1 MKSKLP
7 HYLLLGYLIYS
18 LLLAFQ
24 PYDRAVWLSEIIPPL
39 LIVLFLSLTYRKFK
53 FSDTSYL
60 LMSCFVFLHTLGAH
74 YTFERVPFGLVTRA
88 FDFSRN
94 HFDRFSHFTVGF
106 YAYPIA
112 EYLSRKRLS
121 ESKWLIALFAVFTI
135 FTVGAAYEIIE
146 WLYAL
151 STAPEMG
158 AAFLGSQGD
167 PWDAQ
172 KDMLADGL
180 GAIFAVCLFFISCH
194 KDTKT
199 LKSYMS

>member
-1 MKSKLP
+1 MRTKLP
-7 HYLLLGYLIYS
+7 HYLLSIYLVYCFLLGI
-18 LLLAFQ
+18 A
-24 PYDRAVWLSEIIPPL
+24 PYDRAVWASEIVPPL
-39 LIVLFLSLTYRKFK
+39 LIVLFLSLTYRKFR

-60 LMSCFVFLHTLGAH
+60 LMSCFIFLHTLGAH

-112 EYLSRKRLS
+112 EYLTRKRLAN
-121 ESKWLIALFAVFTI
+121 SKLLIALFAVFAI
-135 FTVGAAYEIIE
+135 FTVAAVYEIVE
-146 WLYAL
+146 WIYAL

-180 GAIFAVCLFFISCH
+180 GAILAVGLFFLKIA
-194 KDTKT
+194 TKAQRH
-199 LKSYMS
+199 